1 MKRNSQKPNSDSLWM
16 LRVLASQVILQL
28 ALMFLNMNHSSF
40 LEKMKE
46 NRKKLTTKIVKDHR
60 RKIIFLMYNMYPK
73 LEPFEAFRRYEKF
86 LGHDFLVK
94 SIMALKASASPSFRI
109 VFLKSN
115 GINSNKTS
123 NGTSSTEAKKNPY
136 QARYHDRQETQ
147 IYKQEI

>member
-86 LGHDFLVK
+86 LGH
-94 SIMALKASASPSFRI
+94 A
-109 VFLKSN
+109 N
-115 GINSNKTS
+115 
-123 NGTSSTEAKKNPY
+123 
-136 QARYHDRQETQ
+136 
-147 IYKQEI
+147 